1 MHASFVD
8 LYEKEKRKEKKVYE
22 EKIRSYTHNT
32 HINTIGFVN
41 RRKRAV

>member
-8 LYEKEKRKEKKVYE
+8 LYEKEKRKEKVYE

-32 HINTIGFVN
+32 HTNTIGFVN